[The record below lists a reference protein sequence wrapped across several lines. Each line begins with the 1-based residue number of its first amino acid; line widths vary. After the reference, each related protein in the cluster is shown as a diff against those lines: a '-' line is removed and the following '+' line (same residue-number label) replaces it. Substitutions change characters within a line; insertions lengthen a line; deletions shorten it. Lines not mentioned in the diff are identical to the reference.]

1 MNKDAVKRKET
12 GSFWR
17 ISAPPPTTEPLSDSK
32 HVDVCVVGAGIAGL
46 TVAYLLARAGQ
57 SVTVLDDGPAGGGVT
72 GATTAHLTHAI
83 DDGYFEVER
92 LRGQDA
98 ARLAA
103 ESHTSAIDRIET
115 IVREEGIDCGFSRL
129 DGYLFLGP
137 EQSEEI
143 LDRELEATHRAG
155 LGSVTKVPRLPLPFD
170 AGPCLRF
177 PGQGQFHPLEYVRGL
192 VGALKRHGGLL
203 FTGSHA
209 DQVEG
214 GDPARIQVGPHEI
227 TARAVIV
234 ATNTPINDR
243 VKLHTKQAPYMTYA
257 LGGEVPKG
265 SIPPGLYWDTA
276 DPYHYLRLQPLDGDR
291 ELLIVGGEDHK
302 TGQAD
307 DVTLRHQRLET
318 WARARLPMMQE
329 VAFTW
334 SGQVMETLD
343 GLAMIGRNPMDAD
356 NVYVVTGDSG
366 MGMTHGTIAGMLIS
380 DLILGRSNPWV
391 ELYDPSRKPMRAAG
405 TFLKEAGNMAAQY
418 TDWVKGGDVESE
430 DAIAPGEGAV
440 LRHGLGKMAVYREP
454 SGELHRF
461 SAVCPHLGC
470 IVTWNASADTWDCP
484 CHGSRFDKMGKVF
497 SGPANR
503 DLPQAES

>member
-1 MNKDAVKRKET
+1 MNDAPKSKET

-17 ISAPPPTTEPLSDSK
+17 LSAPPPRTEPLSASMQA
-32 HVDVCVVGAGIAGL
+32 DVCVVGAGIAGL

-57 SVTVLDDGPAGGGVT
+57 FVIVLDDGPAGGGMT
-72 GATTAHLTHAI
+72 GVTTAHLTHAI
-83 DDGYFEVER
+83 DDRYFEVEG
-92 LRGQDA
+92 LRGQEA

-103 ESHTSAIDRIET
+103 ESHTAAIDRIET
-115 IVREEGIDCGFSRL
+115 IVGEEGIQCGFTRL

-137 EQSEEI
+137 EHSEEM
-143 LDRELEATHRAG
+143 LDRELAAAHRAG
-155 LGSVTKVPRLPLPFD
+155 LHAVTKMASLPFPFE

-192 VGALKRHGGLL
+192 VNAFKRHGGQI

-209 DQVEG
+209 DRVEG
-214 GDPARIQVGPHEI
+214 GEPARIQVGPHEV
-227 TARAVIV
+227 TARAVVV

-257 LGGEVPKG
+257 LGGALPRG
-265 SIPPGLYWDTA
+265 TLPSGLYWDTA
-276 DPYHYLRLQPLDGDR
+276 DPYHYIRLQALDGNRD
-291 ELLIVGGEDHK
+291 LLIVGGEDHK
-302 TGQAD
+302 TGQAQ
-307 DVTLRHQRLET
+307 DVTERHRRLET
-318 WARARLPMMQE
+318 WTRARFPMMQE

-380 DLILGRSNPWV
+380 DLILGRPNSWAD
-391 ELYDPSRKPMRAAG
+391 LYDPSRKPIKAAG

-418 TDWVKGGDVESE
+418 TDWVTGGDVGSE
-430 DAIAPGEGAV
+430 DEIPPGEGAV
-440 LRHGLGKMAVYREP
+440 LRHGLGKVAVYRER
-454 SGELHRF
+454 SGAVHRF
-461 SAVCPHLGC
+461 SAVCTHLGC

-484 CHGSRFDKMGKVF
+484 CHGSRFDKLGKVI

-503 DLPQAES
+503 DLPPLES